1 MSDNIIKKNI
11 DDIESGDELKLRMLT
26 NIKRKAAE
34 REQSTQNK
42 TVGIVKWAVPAAACF
57 AAAITA
63 AAVIPKL
70 TAPEELPKDPPVMAG
85 SPFASVSSA
94 KELEERS
101 GIAIDAP
108 KGAEKVEYSI
118 INDSIAE
125 VYFLYGKNSYTLRAS
140 EQTDDFSGLYGS
152 ETASERL
159 DDANGAILTT
169 VEGADETYLKLVW
182 TKEKTVFILMNT
194 DGGGTE
200 EIKEIYSLLK

>member
-11 DDIESGDELKLRMLT
+11 DDIESGDELKRRMLT

-34 REQSTQNK
+34 REQLTQNK
-42 TVGIVKWAVPAAACF
+42 TVGIVKWAVPAAACLT
-57 AAAITA
+57 AVVIA

-70 TAPEELPKDPPVMAG
+70 KVPEELPDEPPVMAG
-85 SPFASVSSA
+85 SPFVTVSSA
-94 KELEERS
+94 KELEEQS

-108 KGAEKVEYSI
+108 EGAEKAEYSI
-118 INDSIAE
+118 INGSIAE

-140 EQTDDFSGLYGS
+140 EQIDDFSGLYGT

-169 VEGADETYLKLVW
+169 VEDMGKAYLKLVW
-182 TKEKTVFILMNT
+182 TKGKTVFILMNT